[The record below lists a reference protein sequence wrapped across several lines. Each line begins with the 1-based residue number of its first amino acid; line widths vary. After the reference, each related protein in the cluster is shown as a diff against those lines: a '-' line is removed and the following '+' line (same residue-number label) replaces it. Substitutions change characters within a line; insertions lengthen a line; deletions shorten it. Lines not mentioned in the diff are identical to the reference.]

1 MGSVSVEAVTLGLGA
16 VLLATM
22 IATLVARF
30 AMSRSGAE
38 PAHDLVLYQLAMLA
52 GGPTRVSDTALSYL
66 TWQGLVDVRES
77 TDRLVRIGGPL
88 SLPDLH
94 PVEASI
100 LGSITAVGVKP
111 AAAMAA
117 GRQAARD
124 HVAGLEGLTV
134 SPGGV
139 LVSGL
144 AVLVGCGAVV
154 VGAVWW
160 LMATTSGTIGFV
172 PLIALMALVY
182 AAWWVTAGRPR
193 TTASGEAVLE
203 RKRSRYDADL
213 QVVAI
218 GVTSLPMQKAM
229 EVIALYGRDALT
241 GGLSSLRKVI
251 TGTPPA
257 PVMATTSSLTR

>member
-1 MGSVSVEAVTLGLGA
+1 MGSVSVEAATLGLGA

-22 IATLVARF
+22 AATLVARF

-38 PAHDLVLYQLAMLA
+38 PSQDLVLYQVAMLA
-52 GGPTRVSDTALSYL
+52 GGPSRVSDTALSYL
-66 TWQGLVDVRES
+66 TWKGMVDVRES
-77 TDRLVRIGGPL
+77 TDRLVRIAGPH

-100 LGSITAVGVKP
+100 LGTITAVGVKP

-124 HVAGLEGLTV
+124 HIAGLDGLTV

-139 LVSGL
+139 FASGL
-144 AVLVGCGAVV
+144 AVLVGCGLVV
-154 VGAVWW
+154 LGAVWW
-160 LMATTSGTIGFV
+160 LLANPAGAIGFV

-182 AAWWVTAGRPR
+182 AGWWVTAGRPR

-213 QVVAI
+213 EIVAI
-218 GVTSLPMQKAM
+218 GVTSLPIQKAM

-251 TGTPPA
+251 TGAPPA
-257 PVMATTSSLTR
+257 PVMVASSSLTR